1 MATQFSESEKPY
13 WRRTFFPIWFGQ
25 SFSLLGSR
33 LVTFSIMWHL
43 AATTQRAVVLTITAL
58 VGLVPELLLMPFA
71 GACVDRWNRR
81 RILIFSDALIA
92 IATFGMAILFFFQIE
107 QLWHIYILMFIRAFA
122 GAFHNPAMK
131 ASTSLL
137 VPRERLTNVAGLNQF
152 LDSTLEIATPALG
165 AIAIATI
172 SIGGVL
178 LIDMITALMAIIPL
192 LFIGIPQPD
201 RKFEDKRRTGPIQAL
216 ISDVKSGFRYV
227 TQWRGLFFAF
237 LFATVSNFF
246 ILPAFNLLPIMV
258 SRDFQYGVDVLA
270 ITNTIIG
277 VAMAVGSII
286 ISIWGGFRRK
296 MFTMAMG
303 VSLMG
308 VGFLFFG
315 IAPFN
320 RYLFVLIG
328 AAIFGLNNPFLNA
341 PMSALLQES
350 VEPEMQGRVF
360 SLLVTTARA
369 AIPLGMIVAG
379 PLADRVNVQTWYIA
393 GGIYCLFMG
402 FALIAIPSIRNLDKG
417 QPGDPK
423 AQKTHAHS
431 VFITFD
437 K

>member
-1 MATQFSESEKPY
+1 VATQFSESEKPY
-13 WRRTFFPIWFGQ
+13 WRRTFFPIWVGQ
-25 SFSLLGSR
+25 SFSLFGSR
-33 LVTFSIMWHL
+33 LVTFAIMWHL

-58 VGLVPELLLMPFA
+58 VGLLPELLLMPFA

-81 RILIFSDALIA
+81 RILIISDALIA
-92 IATFGMAILFFFQIE
+92 IATFALAILFFLQIE
-107 QLWHIYILMFIRAFA
+107 QLWHIYILMFIRAIS

-137 VPRERLTNVAGLNQF
+137 VPKERLTNIAGLNQF
-152 LDSTLEIATPALG
+152 LDSALEIVTPALG
-165 AIAIATI
+165 AIAIATL

-192 LFIGIPQPD
+192 LFVAIPQPD
-201 RKFEDKRRTGPIQAL
+201 RKQEDKIRTGPLRAL
-216 ISDVKSGFRYV
+216 TRDVKSGFRYV
-227 TQWRGLFFAF
+227 IQWKGLFYAF

-277 VAMAVGSII
+277 IAMAVGSII
-286 ISIWGGFRRK
+286 ISIWGGFKRK
-296 MFTMAMG
+296 MFTMAIG
-303 VSLMG
+303 VSMMG

-315 IAPFN
+315 LAPFN

-328 AAIFGLNNPFLNA
+328 AAIFGLYNPFLNA

-350 VEPEMQGRVF
+350 VAPEMQGRVF

-379 PLADRVNVQTWYIA
+379 PLADQVNVQTWYIA
-393 GGIYCLFMG
+393 GGIYCLIMG
-402 FALIAIPSIRNLDKG
+402 VSLVSIPAIRNLDRG
-417 QPGDPK
+417 RSGDDLTNN
-423 AQKTHAHS
+423 AIAHA
-431 VFITFD
+431 VFITAD
-437 K
+437 E

>member
-1 MATQFSESEKPY
+1 MATQFSESEKPN
-13 WRRTFFPIWFGQ
+13 WRRTFFPIWIGQ
-25 SFSLLGSR
+25 SFSLFGSR
-33 LVTFSIMWHL
+33 LVTFAIMWHL
-43 AATTQRAVVLTITAL
+43 AATTQRAMVLTITAL
-58 VGLVPELLLMPFA
+58 VGLVPELVLMPFA

-81 RILIFSDALIA
+81 RILILSDAMIA
-92 IATFGMAILFFFQIE
+92 IATLGMAILFYLQIE

-137 VPRERLTNVAGLNQF
+137 VPRERLTNIAGLNQF

-165 AIAIATI
+165 AIAIATM

-178 LIDMITALMAIIPL
+178 LIDMVTALIAIIPL
-192 LFIGIPQPD
+192 LFIAIPQPD
-201 RKFEDKRRTGPIQAL
+201 RKPDQKKSTGPLQAL
-216 ISDVKSGFRYV
+216 NRDVKAGFQYV
-227 TQWRGLFFAF
+227 IQWKGLLLAF

-277 VAMAVGSII
+277 IAMAVGSII
-286 ISIWGGFRRK
+286 ISIWGGFKRK

-303 VSLMG
+303 VSMMG

-315 IAPFN
+315 LAPFN

-379 PLADRVNVQTWYIA
+379 PLADQVNVQTWYIA

-402 FALIAIPSIRNLDKG
+402 ISLISIPAIRNLDQGRTSNPLSNQVKS
-417 QPGDPK
+417 Q
-423 AQKTHAHS
+423 S
-431 VFITFD
+431 VFLAAD
-437 K
+437 E